1 MYLGNSG
8 STDLDDDFS
17 HLERHHHGAFTVAI
31 VSPQSAFDA
40 NATGRALEKWDNAF
54 HDRRWVELPFGGALQ
69 WLHVRGTAGLSRL
82 VTEVRRC
89 GDRRGN
95 CCATLR

>member
-1 MYLGNSG
+1 MCLGNSG
-8 STDLDDDFS
+8 ATDLDDDFS

-40 NATGRALEKWDNAF
+40 NATDRALEKWDNAF

-69 WLHVRGTAGLSRL
+69 
-82 VTEVRRC
+82 
-89 GDRRGN
+89 
-95 CCATLR
+95 